1 MPKKKSI
8 VQSAVETVAEIAGA
22 DSAEAAKLGETV
34 AALAKGAE
42 ESKKPAAKKPAAKK
56 TAAKKTAAKPAA
68 KKTDAKKTDAKA
80 AAKTAAKKTADK
92 PAAKKAA
99 ESAAKKSALPIE
111 FQCKGGNYT
120 GEQIVEMCKAAYRN
134 GTKKQIRT
142 IEVYIK
148 ASKSKAYFV
157 VNGKAEDENGNAYS
171 IDL

>member
-42 ESKKPAAKKPAAKK
+42 ESKKPAAKK

-68 KKTDAKKTDAKA
+68 KKTDAKKTDAKP

>member
-68 KKTDAKKTDAKA
+68 KKTDAKKTDAKP

-99 ESAAKKSALPIE
+99 ESAAKK
-111 FQCKGGNYT
+111 CKGGNYT